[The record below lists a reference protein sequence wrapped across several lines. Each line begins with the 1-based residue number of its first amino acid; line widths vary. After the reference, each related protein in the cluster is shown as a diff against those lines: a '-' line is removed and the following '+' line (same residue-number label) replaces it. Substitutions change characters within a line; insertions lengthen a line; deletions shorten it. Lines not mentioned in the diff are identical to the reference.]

1 VIGAAIFEQ
10 PAGTSEVFGLGWR
23 SFCGDHFLIRDSA
36 WNGKLLEDAT
46 KTGERRVYI
55 PPSTHTA
62 ILRWRE
68 KAKDTSPDAVR
79 FPSKPGTPM
88 SAHNFHNRV
97 RGPLRKKLGLGV
109 PLTFQVLRRC
119 HATRN
124 QRTPKDAQA
133 HLGHKSIVTTMDIYA
148 QEIPASAREMVTQDE
163 AAVLALSAAKSDGK
177 KGAKPVRKSAD
188 APKMLPSRN
197 RSKRVSAWYS

>member
-1 VIGAAIFEQ
+1 MIGAAIFEQ
-10 PAGTSEVFGLGWR
+10 PAGTSEVLGLGWR

-88 SAHNFHNRV
+88 SAHNFHK
-97 RGPLRKKLGLGV
+97 RGTRAASQEAGPGCAAYV
-109 PLTFQVLRRC
+109 P
-119 HATRN
+119 
-124 QRTPKDAQA
+124 
-133 HLGHKSIVTTMDIYA
+133 
-148 QEIPASAREMVTQDE
+148 
-163 AAVLALSAAKSDGK
+163 SAATVPRN
-177 KGAKPVRKSAD
+177 AKPAYAEGCAS
-188 APKMLPSRN
+188 PSGSQEHRDHHGHLRTGNSGQRARN
-197 RSKRVSAWYS
+197 GDSG